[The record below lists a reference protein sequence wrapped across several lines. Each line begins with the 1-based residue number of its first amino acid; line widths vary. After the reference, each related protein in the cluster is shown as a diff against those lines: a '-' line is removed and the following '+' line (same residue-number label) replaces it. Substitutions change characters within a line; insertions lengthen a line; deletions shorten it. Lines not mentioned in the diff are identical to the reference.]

1 MLIYTEMEEFTAP
14 YVRINDEENSLKSR
28 LLLVTKGVL
37 TSTTVRVLCCVAY
50 VMFFVWQVIGLIL
63 YSIRAFEATLTARR
77 ASFQLADITS
87 FDRSEQLELAW
98 VISQMC
104 NCALVLMA
112 VSRVPSFLGWSVIPT
127 LLVRLQAFWSLLG
140 LFLMTIVGYAM
151 ILAQKN
157 DEMMEICLIMSLA
170 MNNGVQ
176 LVLISFLNFT
186 QINQSYRQYHFAFLK
201 INIFFLFLSYFAT
214 FVVGSLQI
222 AIRVYGIEKSVSIS
236 DDCFNA
242 IIAVRRFT
250 QVVFSYRV
258 YKFYWDKLFSDHR
271 NILCHHDY
279 LEEVTKEI
287 RTSNWS
293 VKETSML

>member
-1 MLIYTEMEEFTAP
+1 MEDEYREFTVP
-14 YVRINDEENSLKSR
+14 YVHVNDEENSLKGR
-28 LLLVTKGVL
+28 LLLVTKRVL

-50 VMFFVWQVIGLIL
+50 AMFFIWQVIGLIL

-77 ASFQLADITS
+77 ASFQPADIIS

-98 VISQMC
+98 VISQVC

-112 VSRVPSFLGWSVIPT
+112 ISRVPSFLGWSVIPT
-127 LLVRLQAFWSLLG
+127 LLVRLPAFWSLLA
-140 LFLMTIVGYAM
+140 LFLMTIVGYGM

-157 DEMMEICLIMSLA
+157 DEMMEICLIMVLA
-170 MNNGVQ
+170 IDNGVQ

-186 QINQSYRQYHFAFLK
+186 QINHSYKQYPFKIFAFLK
-201 INIFFLFLSYFAT
+201 INIFFLFLSYFAA
-214 FVVGSLQI
+214 FVVSSLQI
-222 AIRVYGIEKSVSIS
+222 AIHVYGIEKSGSIS

-250 QVVFSYRV
+250 EVVFSYRV
-258 YKFYWDKLFSDHR
+258 YIFYWNKLFSDPR
-271 NILCHHDY
+271 NILCHYDY

-287 RTSNWS
+287 RTS
-293 VKETSML
+293 